1 MNPIKIFIL
10 LSTVTVFSFTAFHKY
25 YLSVTQVEYVKDQK
39 AVQII
44 SRIFIDDMENVLKK
58 RYDEAL
64 SIDYSD
70 SETLDTYISKY
81 ITEKIEVS
89 INGKRRA
96 INYIGKEA
104 DLDILKV
111 YLEIENIEEIH
122 SFQITNKVL
131 FDLFVEQQNMVKLK
145 INTLQKSYLL
155 SLQKDSAVLNFD

>member
-10 LSTVTVFSFTAFHKY
+10 LSTVTFFSFTVFHKY

-70 SETLDTYISKY
+70 SETLDPYIRKY